1 MYCMQPISK
10 ANTLSVLENH
20 LQQGAQ
26 GVRMCETPL
35 AYDGYHGKEWVNPFW
50 RNLQIAIL

>member
-1 MYCMQPISK
+1 MQPLSK
-10 ANTLSVLENH
+10 ANILSVSENH